1 MEFLSAF
8 GIFLLSAIP
17 FFEARYAIPLAI
29 LQGFSPQEAFVLGV
43 AGNLLPVLP
52 LLLFLDPVSRFL
64 SERSLTFSRF
74 FGWLFART
82 RRHSERFE
90 RWGALALLLFV
101 AVPLPVTGA
110 WSGCA
115 AAFVFGIRLPH
126 AFLAIAAGTVIA
138 ALLTTLPAIGIFT
151 FLGGSA

>member
-1 MEFLSAF
+1 MEPLSAA
-8 GIFLLSAIP
+8 GIVLLSAIP
-17 FFEARYAIPLAI
+17 FLEARYTIPVAI
-29 LQGFSPQEAFVLGV
+29 LQGFSPSEAFFLGV

-64 SERSLTFSRF
+64 SDRSATFSQF
-74 FGWLFART
+74 FLWLFART

-90 RWGALALLLFV
+90 RWGTLALLLFV

-115 AAFVFGIRLPH
+115 AAFVFGIRVPH

-138 ALLTTLPAIGIFT
+138 ALLTTLPALGIFT
-151 FLGGSA
+151 FLGGGA